1 MYSKL
6 ETMKK
11 SLVFLFLISSLAHAQ
26 EVDVFDLLDEP
37 QQEEPVF
44 ATFKGTQLINAQTNE
59 TPGKGVLQYVISHRF
74 GSFQNDYLYNFLG
87 LDNAQIRMQLDYG
100 LTRKLDIG
108 VGRSSV
114 LKTADSFLKY
124 RLVEQKGKNRLPIGI
139 TLYSSLN
146 YRNARF
152 TDGIEHNHS
161 DRYSYM
167 HQAIISRKWN
177 SNLSTLIS
185 PSLVHFNLV
194 PASQDPNSTFH
205 LTLAGRYKLSPRVAL
220 TAESTLS
227 SNYEYSTGERFTT
240 PFALGVDIET
250 GGHVFQIHLTN
261 TRSLNAPYWMA
272 QNPYVASD
280 GGLFLGFNVSR
291 VFTVRD

>member
-1 MYSKL
+1 
-6 ETMKK
+6 MKK
-11 SLVFLFLISSLAHAQ
+11 SLVFLFLISSLAYAQ

-37 QQEEPVF
+37 QQEERVF

-124 RLVEQKGKNRLPIGI
+124 RLIGKKAKTVRLGI

-146 YRNARF
+146 YRNAF
-152 TDGIEHNHS
+152 WTVLNTTIPTGIRTCIKQS
-161 DRYSYM
+161 F
-167 HQAIISRKWN
+167 
-177 SNLSTLIS
+177 L
-185 PSLVHFNLV
+185 
-194 PASQDPNSTFH
+194 
-205 LTLAGRYKLSPRVAL
+205 
-220 TAESTLS
+220 ES
-227 SNYEYSTGERFTT
+227 GT
-240 PFALGVDIET
+240 PT
-250 GGHVFQIHLTN
+250 
-261 TRSLNAPYWMA
+261 
-272 QNPYVASD
+272 
-280 GGLFLGFNVSR
+280 
-291 VFTVRD
+291 